1 MKRTAFKDQISLMG
15 NNVMMPLA
23 IFNKGAWCFA
33 DLRNNAPVGC
43 FSNTQVSICK
53 IILKAVL
60 LKKKLDNY
68 VLRMLWGTCFLNLMH
83 EWI

>member
-33 DLRNNAPVGC
+33 DLRNNAPVEC
-43 FSNTQVSICK
+43 FSNT
-53 IILKAVL
+53 
-60 LKKKLDNY
+60 
-68 VLRMLWGTCFLNLMH
+68 
-83 EWI
+83 

>member
-1 MKRTAFKDQISLMG
+1 MKRTAFIQLNNAGSFKPHNSRAFKDQIPLKC

-43 FSNTQVSICK
+43 FGNT
-53 IILKAVL
+53 
-60 LKKKLDNY
+60 
-68 VLRMLWGTCFLNLMH
+68 
-83 EWI
+83 